1 MSGFEIIVIIL
12 LLVICGLLWF
22 NLRDNEDKIR
32 YLRSM
37 NEYIYQIKEKNWV
50 IFVINVNTHSILYGD
65 VNMVIIKN
73 GFLYVIT
80 VLEIYEVLELDLLV
94 KLKISKEL

>member
-1 MSGFEIIVIIL
+1 MSGFEIIVISL

-37 NEYIYQIKEKNWV
+37 SENIYQIKEKVCYNW
-50 IFVINVNTHSILYGD
+50 
-65 VNMVIIKN
+65 K
-73 GFLYVIT
+73 
-80 VLEIYEVLELDLLV
+80 
-94 KLKISKEL
+94 K

>member
-37 NEYIYQIKEKNWV
+37 NEYIYQIKEK
-50 IFVINVNTHSILYGD
+50 
-65 VNMVIIKN
+65 K
-73 GFLYVIT
+73 
-80 VLEIYEVLELDLLV
+80 
-94 KLKISKEL
+94 

>member
-22 NLRDNEDKIR
+22 HLRDNEDKIR

-37 NEYIYQIKEKNWV
+37 SENIYQIKEKVCYNWKKWV
-50 IFVINVNTHSILYGD
+50 IFVINVNIHLRLYGD
-65 VNMVIIKN
+65 VNITIIKN
-73 GFLYVIT
+73 GFLFVTT
-80 VLEIYEVLELDLLV
+80 VLKKSEFLILDL
-94 KLKISKEL
+94 

>member
-37 NEYIYQIKEKNWV
+37 SENIYQIKEKVCYNWKKWV
-50 IFVINVNTHSILYGD
+50 IFVINVNIHLRLYGD
-65 VNMVIIKN
+65 VNTDTIKN
-73 GFLYVIT
+73 GFLFVIT
-80 VLEIYEVLELDLLV
+80 VLKKSDLLM
-94 KLKISKEL
+94 LGS